1 MEVIRKKRGI
11 AVISPEFGYGG
22 MGINAL
28 KRVRFLLD
36 NGFTVHLYTTN
47 RSRRLNKFQHP
58 DLRIKAIAGVL
69 PGFDKFNP
77 LFELISFLHL
87 RTDKEQPKLVIK
99 NLPSFYFHL
108 YNSGIPELVV
118 SECVLQD
125 QISAIS
131 NSRGKEYTERLMCSK
146 LGNFLVASER
156 AMMKNAE
163 RIIAI
168 SHYTK
173 NAIANI
179 YGIDEDMIKVIY
191 NSIDTNLFSRK
202 DEINSKIFRKVKEFK
217 GNNLLGIWV
226 GRPHSIKN
234 PELLFEI
241 INDMRDYGVKFI
253 IIGMRQDDR
262 FIKDY
267 TNGIE
272 EDRVLFLGRVD
283 NDLLPEVYSLSDFLL
298 ITSVY
303 ENIPTV
309 LLEAMSCGC
318 VPISTNVGGI
328 AEVIDDGVNGFLI
341 NPHHDKNGFMDK
353 IHDLLNSGGNT
364 LDKLRESAVLTIR
377 ERFSNDVIKE
387 QYIGLIKEMIS

>member
-1 MEVIRKKRGI
+1 MNSKILVL
-11 AVISPEFGYGG
+11 SPELGYGG
-22 MGINAL
+22 IGINAL
-28 KRVRFLLD
+28 KRIKFLLEK
-36 NGFTVHLYTTN
+36 GFRVEVYTNNKSEGLTV
-47 RSRRLNKFQHP
+47 FQHP
-58 DLRIKAIAGVL
+58 NLKIKSIVKSF

-87 RTDKEQPKLVIK
+87 KTDKEQPKLVIK
-99 NLPSFYFHL
+99 NLPPFYFHL
-108 YNSGIPELVV
+108 YNSRIPELIV
-118 SECVLQD
+118 SECVLND

-131 NSRGKEYTERLMCSK
+131 NLKGKEYSERLMCSR
-146 LGNFLVASER
+146 LGRILVRGER
-156 AMMKNAE
+156 AMMKKAD

-173 NAIANI
+173 DSIVNN
-179 YGIDEDMIKVIY
+179 YSIDKGKIEVIY
-191 NSIDTNLFSRK
+191 NSIDPDFFNRK
-202 DEINSKIFRKVKEFK
+202 RYSEIDSGIGKKIKDFK
-217 GNNLLGIWV
+217 GDNLLGVWV
-226 GRPHSIKN
+226 GRPHAIKN

-353 IHDLLNSGGNT
+353 IHDLLNSGENT
-364 LDKLRESAVLTIR
+364 LNKLRESAVLTIR